1 MRGWLKS
8 AWAWVRRLPIA
19 AYIKPLWKGLLA
31 EVVQEEGDTLQ
42 RRLKLLVSQEGP
54 SAIDHLIDDWQG
66 RLKRRIEPLPLPL
79 GIERRLLDA
88 IQVQGDKLQVALKT
102 AVVAGGASAV
112 DAAFDAAQEA
122 LAGHIRAL

>member
-1 MRGWLKS
+1 MNWFKR
-8 AWAWVRRLPIA
+8 AWTWVRRLPVA

-31 EVVQEEGDTLQ
+31 ELVQEEGDALQ
-42 RRLKLLVSQEGP
+42 KRLKVLVSQEGH

-88 IQVQGDKLQVALKT
+88 IQVQGDNLQGALT
-102 AVVAGGASAV
+102 AAVVKGGPGAV

-122 LAGHIRAL
+122 LRGHIAAL